1 MVGAD
6 SSILGDLGELGE
18 MFTIFGAGECG
29 GIVAEVFGDDDS
41 KIASQS
47 FEILF
52 SLEGLVG
59 IEMNLVVD
67 EDKTRGMVSEE
78 SSTNVLCLKTTLG
91 CYPEDETR
99 IKDGKERLELKRGSE
114 SRWTYRIRPIRF
126 IHVRWTGIYA
136 LTATLLFEEN
146 FKKLLLNQGS
156 HGANSGHLALLS
168 CLWLRGWKN
177 GKTL

>member
-1 MVGAD
+1 MERCSRYSALVNAVAL
-6 SSILGDLGELGE
+6 SLR
-18 MFTIFGAGECG
+18 
-29 GIVAEVFGDDDS
+29 AEVFGDDDS

-67 EDKTRGMVSEE
+67 D
-78 SSTNVLCLKTTLG
+78 
-91 CYPEDETR
+91 PEDETR
-99 IKDGKERLELKRGSE
+99 IKDRKERLELNRGSE

-136 LTATLLFEEN
+136 LTVCLSVSSTYLYCSKPKSPHSLISVAMATGN
-146 FKKLLLNQGS
+146 
-156 HGANSGHLALLS
+156 
-168 CLWLRGWKN
+168 W
-177 GKTL
+177 